1 MMARR
6 GENIYKRKDNRWE
19 GRYVSGY
26 DDNGKAKIG
35 YVYAKTY
42 REVREKLHQAKTL
55 GKASSKKGKNK
66 FSDYCDEWLVLAR
79 NRVKE
84 STYVK
89 YSGIIHKHLKPELG
103 KYAPEAISTVLVESF
118 SNKLLITDGL
128 TPKTVKDVLAVLRSV
143 LKYMNKQYGG
153 RLNDIE
159 IIYPKEPPKEMRV
172 LSKEERTRFFRY
184 LLTDM
189 DEVKFGIIMVFLT
202 GMRIGE
208 ICALKWQDIDL
219 QAGIIT
225 INHTMQRLSD
235 FSEEATSKTKI
246 LIGDAKSVCS
256 MRTVPLPEYGV
267 NLCKNMQPANQEAY
281 VLTGD
286 AQRFIEPRSLQY
298 KLKKI
303 TTACNLKD
311 VHFHTLRHT
320 FATCCVEVDFEI
332 KSLSEILGHANTRIT
347 LDRYVHS
354 SLELKKANMEK
365 LCFSSISSQNKPS
378 ED

>member
-42 REVREKLHQAKTL
+42 REVREKLHQAKAL

-143 LKYMNKQYGG
+143 LKYMNKPYGG

-246 LIGDAKSVCS
+246 LIGGGTCGR
-256 MRTVPLPEYGV
+256 ME
-267 NLCKNMQPANQEAY
+267 NI
-281 VLTGD
+281 GD
-286 AQRFIEPRSLQY
+286 
-298 KLKKI
+298 K
-303 TTACNLKD
+303 
-311 VHFHTLRHT
+311 
-320 FATCCVEVDFEI
+320 
-332 KSLSEILGHANTRIT
+332 
-347 LDRYVHS
+347 
-354 SLELKKANMEK
+354 
-365 LCFSSISSQNKPS
+365 QNKR
-378 ED
+378 

>member
-1 MMARR
+1 MARR

-42 REVREKLHQAKTL
+42 REVREKLHQAKAL
-55 GKASSKKGKNK
+55 GKASFQKGKNK

-89 YSGIIHKHLKPELG
+89 YCGVVQKHLKPALG
-103 KYAPEAISTVLVESF
+103 QYAPEVISTLLVESF

-143 LKYMNKQYGG
+143 LKYMNKQHGG
-153 RLNDIE
+153 SLNDIE
-159 IIYPKEPPKEMRV
+159 IIYPKETPKEMRV
-172 LSKEERTRFFRY
+172 LSKEEQTRLIRY

-189 DEVKFGIIMVFLT
+189 DEVKFGIILVLLT

-208 ICALKWQDIDL
+208 ICALKWKDINL
-219 QAGIIT
+219 EFGIIT
-225 INHTMQRLSD
+225 INHTMQRLSNI
-235 FSEEATSKTKI
+235 SEEATKKTKI
-246 LIGDAKSVCS
+246 VIGDTKSTYS
-256 MRTVPLPEYGV
+256 KRTIPLPEYAI
-267 NLCKNMQPANQEAY
+267 NICKYMQPANTEAY
-281 VLTGD
+281 VLSGD
-286 AQRFIEPRSLQY
+286 TNRFIEPRTLQN
-298 KLKKI
+298 KLKKFI
-303 TTACNLKD
+303 TACNISG
-311 VHFHTLRHT
+311 VHFHSLRHT
-320 FATCCVEVDFEI
+320 FATRCVEVDFEI

-378 ED
+378 EA

>member
-1 MMARR
+1 MARR

-42 REVREKLHQAKTL
+42 REVREKLHQAKAL
-55 GKASSKKGKNK
+55 GKASSQKGKNK

-89 YSGIIHKHLKPELG
+89 YSGIIHKHLKPALG
-103 KYAPEAISTVLVESF
+103 QYAPEAISTLLVESF

-143 LKYMNKQYGG
+143 LKYMNKQHGG
-153 RLNDIE
+153 SLNDIE

-172 LSKEERTRFFRY
+172 LSKEERTRFFSY

-208 ICALKWQDIDL
+208 ICALKWQDINL
-219 QAGIIT
+219 KAGIIT

-246 LIGDAKSVCS
+246 LIGDAKSACS
-256 MRTVPLPEYGV
+256 MRMIPLPEYGV
-267 NLCKNMQPANQEAY
+267 NLCKNMQPANPEAY

-286 AQRFIEPRSLQY
+286 AHRFIEPRSLQY

-320 FATCCVEVDFEI
+320 FATCCVEVGFEI

-354 SLELKKANMEK
+354 SLELKRANMEK

-378 ED
+378 EV

>member
-1 MMARR
+1 MARR

-19 GRYVSGY
+19 GRYVCGY

-35 YVYAKTY
+35 YVYARTY
-42 REVREKLHQAKTL
+42 REVREKLQQAKAS
-55 GKASSKKGKNK
+55 GKVSLPKEKNK
-66 FSDYCDEWLVLAR
+66 FSNYCEEWLVLAR

-89 YSGIIHKHLKPELG
+89 YFRVVHKHLIPELG
-103 KYAPEAISTVLVESF
+103 RYAPEAISTILIESF

-128 TPKTVKDVLAVLRSV
+128 SPKTVKDILVVLRAV
-143 LKYMNKQYGG
+143 LKYMNKQRGG
-153 RLNDIE
+153 NLNDIE
-159 IIYPKEPPKEMRV
+159 IIYPKEEPKEMLV
-172 LSKEERTRFFRY
+172 MNKEEQTRFLRC

-189 DEVKFGIIMVFLT
+189 DEVKFGIIMVLLT

-208 ICALKWQDIDL
+208 ICALKWQDINL
-219 QAGIIT
+219 KAGIIN
-225 INHTMQRLSD
+225 INQTMQRLAD
-235 FSEEATSKTKI
+235 LSEGAENKTKI
-246 LIGDAKSVCS
+246 LIGNTKSAHS
-256 MRTVPLPEYGV
+256 MRVIPLPEYGV
-267 NLCKNMQPANQEAY
+267 TLCRKMQPGNPEAY
-281 VLTGD
+281 VLTGEV
-286 AQRFIEPRSLQY
+286 QRFMEPRTLQN

-303 TTACNLKD
+303 TTACNLKG

-320 FATCCVEVDFEI
+320 FATRCVEVGFEI

-354 SLELKKANMEK
+354 SLELKRANMEK

-378 ED
+378 DT

>member
-1 MMARR
+1 MARR

-42 REVREKLHQAKTL
+42 REVREKLHQAKAL
-55 GKASSKKGKNK
+55 GKASSQKGKNK

-89 YSGIIHKHLKPELG
+89 YSGIIHKHLKPALG
-103 KYAPEAISTVLVESF
+103 KYAPEAISTLLVESF

-143 LKYMNKQYGG
+143 LKYMNKQHGG
-153 RLNDIE
+153 SLNDIE

-172 LSKEERTRFFRY
+172 LSKEERTRFFSY

-208 ICALKWQDIDL
+208 ICALKWQDINL
-219 QAGIIT
+219 KAGIIT

-246 LIGDAKSVCS
+246 LIGDAKSACS
-256 MRTVPLPEYGV
+256 MRMIPLPEYGV
-267 NLCKNMQPANQEAY
+267 NLCKNMQPANPEAY

-286 AQRFIEPRSLQY
+286 AHRFIEPRSLQY

-354 SLELKKANMEK
+354 SLELKRANMEK

-378 ED
+378 EV